1 MIKEILKSYEDVAI
15 ASMETSKLKGDLERL
30 SELSGYLIE
39 KSKSYREERDI
50 KGAEAIELIVLDD
63 IKHEFDSVY
72 GQFQEAME
80 NWKQKYKKFENVCKY
95 YGIPVASLKSEKV
108 INFYK

>member
-63 IKHEFDSVY
+63 IKFEVDSVY
-72 GQFQEAME
+72 SKFQEVE
-80 NWKQKYKKFENVCKY
+80 KEWEQKYKKLENVCKY
-95 YGIPVASLKSEKV
+95 YGIPVPSLKSEKV

>member
-1 MIKEILKSYEDVAI
+1 MMKEILKSYEDVAI

-50 KGAEAIELIVLDD
+50 KR
-63 IKHEFDSVY
+63 
-72 GQFQEAME
+72 
-80 NWKQKYKKFENVCKY
+80 C
-95 YGIPVASLKSEKV
+95 
-108 INFYK
+108 

>member
-1 MIKEILKSYEDVAI
+1 MMKEILKSYEDVAI

-63 IKHEFDSVY
+63 IKFEVDNVY
-72 GQFQEAME
+72 SKFQEAE
-80 NWKQKYKKFENVCKY
+80 KEWEQKYKNLENVCKY
-95 YGIPVASLKSEKV
+95 YGIPVPSLKSEKV

>member
-1 MIKEILKSYEDVAI
+1 MIQEILKSYEDVAI
-15 ASMETSKLKGDLERL
+15 ASMETSKIKGDMERL

-63 IKHEFDSVY
+63 IKFEVDSVY
-72 GQFQEAME
+72 SKFQEAE
-80 NWKQKYKKFENVCKY
+80 KEWKQKYKKLENVCKY
-95 YGIPVASLKSEKV
+95 YGIPVPSLKSEKV

>member
-39 KSKSYREERDI
+39 KSKSYREDRDI

-63 IKHEFDSVY
+63 IKFEVDSVY
-72 GQFQEAME
+72 SKFQEVE
-80 NWKQKYKKFENVCKY
+80 KEWEQKYKKLENVCKY
-95 YGIPVASLKSEKV
+95 YGIPVPSLKSEKV